1 MSWSYGHGSF
11 SMSMLK
17 SQRVDKCGIRSV
29 IWDSFGFRFTHPI
42 VFLWNVTTVNCQRHL
57 MTKKLFNT
65 PVKHLKEAFW
75 TGNNCFTRVDGGGLA
90 AVCVSDLLQPMDCSL
105 PGSSVQGIFQ
115 AIILEWAAIS
125 SSRGSSQPRDRTWTF
140 CIGRQ
145 VLYCWAS
152 REAPWQEQVKLN
164 RKKLEIGSR
173 PWIQNITKYSP
184 ILFITY
190 CLSRQLPDNWY
201 MITYSF
207 PSFLHL

>member
-1 MSWSYGHGSF
+1 
-11 SMSMLK
+11 
-17 SQRVDKCGIRSV
+17 
-29 IWDSFGFRFTHPI
+29 
-42 VFLWNVTTVNCQRHL
+42 
-57 MTKKLFNT
+57 
-65 PVKHLKEAFW
+65 
-75 TGNNCFTRVDGGGLA
+75 
-90 AVCVSDLLQPMDCSL
+90 MDCSL

-125 SSRGSSQPRDRTWTF
+125 SSRGSSQPRDRTWIF

-152 REAPWQEQVKLN
+152 REAPWQEQVKLK
-164 RKKLEIGSR
+164 KKLEIGSR
-173 PWIQNITKYSP
+173 PWIQNITKCSP

-207 PSFLHL
+207 PSFLHLKVFTHKKAKFFSASKHRHIFLQRFLAFPWVQELEVIWFFHDAL